1 LVFGGSISSKLNA
14 IAVKLSNL
22 TLWTKLT
29 RNMRD
34 YYKFVERMLAGR
46 CDAEEAKAVWAEV
59 MVYLKKTQM
68 YCYYME
74 NKEK

>member
-1 LVFGGSISSKLNA
+1 
-14 IAVKLSNL
+14 
-22 TLWTKLT
+22 
-29 RNMRD
+29 
-34 YYKFVERMLAGR
+34 MLAGR

-74 NKEK
+74 NKEKWALIFNYFVF